1 MLLTTCASHAQTI
14 AAKPDDDAETMQK
27 QNALRF
33 DLQALEA
40 EALKLVPPL
49 AQARARVE
57 IADAAWTIDRE
68 WAKKL
73 LREAYVLTFPEE
85 KERERLRSQPI
96 GAKLTPPTGLDWP
109 RSEMRERVF
118 AVAGREKA
126 CADELTSFGAREL
139 GRKEEVERYRSLALQ
154 SLRAGDIETVA
165 KYTSLSI
172 KAEPTVMTLVEII
185 PNLAEQD
192 QAAAD
197 KLLMEYI
204 EELRVTPL
212 SMATVS
218 AVRVHVF
225 LFSMMAGHLG
235 HREQTAPP
243 NPALIKAYVSY
254 VVESMTQVARAEP
267 ESLKHLRTYLMF
279 AWLPLKQYAPELTGA
294 FMELEKLSR
303 RPGDDHSL
311 PRPGSDAEARRAWD
325 EAAIKDAIKSGQPND
340 DAIGR
345 ALGRQDFVS
354 LRKLIELL
362 PDGEKK
368 LSLTDRVNTEES
380 LKLAAKG
387 EEASAEKLAQLLR
400 QAESVLRVYP
410 LLIGACVKRKDAA
423 CANALT
429 HQAIKQLKANAP
441 TSPAL
446 ALGLGGLAQAVAP
459 VNSELAFDALDEA
472 VAAANADAFKDT
484 ELGRP
489 GINVEIFKTLAAKNE
504 ARALQSAHALKER
517 LPRIAALAAAYRAR
531 AEAFGKERGIRSS
544 VHFFAACASAA
555 ARA

>member
-1 MLLTTCASHAQTI
+1 MMRRLQLLLAFILLATCASHAQTV
-14 AAKPDDDAETMQK
+14 AAKPDGDAGAMQK
-27 QNALRF
+27 RNALRF

-40 EALKLVPPL
+40 EALKLLPPL

-85 KERERLRSQPI
+85 KERERLRSLPI
-96 GAKLTPPTGLDWP
+96 GARLTPPTGLDWP

-118 AVAGREKA
+118 AVAGRDRA
-126 CADELTSFGAREL
+126 FADELTSLGAQEL

-154 SLRAGDIETVA
+154 SLRAGDIETA
-165 KYTSLSI
+165 GKYTSLSI

-185 PNLAEQD
+185 PNLAKQD

-218 AVRVHVF
+218 ATRVHIF

-243 NPALIKAYVSY
+243 NPALVKAYVGY
-254 VVESMTQVARAEP
+254 VVESMTHLARTEP
-267 ESLKHLRTYLMF
+267 ESLKNLRTYLMY

-303 RPGDDHSL
+303 RPGDDGGL

-325 EAAIKDAIKSGQPND
+325 EAAIKDAIKRGQPND
-340 DAIGR
+340 DVIGR
-345 ALGRQDFVS
+345 ALGRRDFVS

-368 LSLTDRVNTEES
+368 SSLTEQVNTEES
-380 LKLAAKG
+380 LSLVAKDESAA
-387 EEASAEKLAQLLR
+387 AEKLAQLLR
-400 QAESVLRVYP
+400 KAESILRLYP
-410 LLIGACVKRKDAA
+410 VLIGACVKRKDAA

-429 HQAIKQLKANAP
+429 YQAVKQLKATSP
-441 TSPAL
+441 DSPAL
-446 ALGLGGLAQAVAP
+446 ALSLSALAQAVAP
-459 VNSELAFDALDEA
+459 VNVELAFDALDEA
-472 VAAANADAFKDT
+472 VAAANANNFFKDA

-504 ARALQSAHALKER
+504 VRALQSANALKER
-517 LPRIAALAAAYRAR
+517 LPRIAALAAMCRAK
-531 AEAFGKERGIRSS
+531 AEAFGKENRS
-544 VHFFAACASAA
+544 
-555 ARA
+555 

>member
-1 MLLTTCASHAQTI
+1 MRRIQLLLAFILFTTCASHAQTV
-14 AAKPDDDAETMQK
+14 AAKPDGEAEAMQK
-27 QNALRF
+27 RNALRF

-40 EALKLVPPL
+40 EALKLLPPL

-96 GAKLTPPTGLDWP
+96 GAKQTPPTGLDWP
-109 RSEMRERVF
+109 RTEMRNRVF

-126 CADELTSFGAREL
+126 FADELTSFGAREL
-139 GRKEEVERYRSLALQ
+139 GRVEQVERYRSLALQ
-154 SLRAGDIETVA
+154 SLRAGDIETVS

-185 PNLAEQD
+185 PNLAKQD

-218 AVRVHVF
+218 ATRVHIF

-243 NPALIKAYVSY
+243 NPALIKAYASY
-254 VVESMTQVARAEP
+254 VVESMTQVARSEP
-267 ESLKHLRTYLMF
+267 ESFKNLRTYLMY
-279 AWLPLKQYAPELTGA
+279 AWLPIKQYAPELTGA

-303 RPGDDHSL
+303 RPGDDGSL
-311 PRPGSDAEARRAWD
+311 PRPGSDAETRRARED
-325 EAAIKDAIKSGQPND
+325 AAIKEALKSGQPND
-340 DAIGR
+340 DVIGR
-345 ALGRQDFVS
+345 ALGRQDFVN

-368 LSLTDRVNTEES
+368 SSLIERVNADES
-380 LKLAAKG
+380 LSLAAKDDG
-387 EEASAEKLAQLLR
+387 AGAEKPAQLLR
-400 QAESVLRVYP
+400 QAESILRVYP
-410 LLIGACVKRKDAA
+410 TLIGGCVKRKDGA
-423 CANALT
+423 CANALAY
-429 HQAIKQLKANAP
+429 QAVKQLKASAP
-441 TSPAL
+441 NSPAL
-446 ALGLGGLAQAVAP
+446 ALSLSGLAQAIAP
-459 VNSELAFDALDEA
+459 ANVELAFEALDEA
-472 VAAANADAFKDT
+472 VAAANANPCKDA

-489 GINVEIFKTLAAKNE
+489 GIDAEIFKTLAAKNE
-504 ARALQSAHALKER
+504 ARALQSANALKER
-517 LPRIAALAAAYRAR
+517 LPRIAALAAMYRAR
-531 AEAFGKERGIRSS
+531 AEAFGKENRI
-544 VHFFAACASAA
+544 
-555 ARA
+555 

>member
-1 MLLTTCASHAQTI
+1 MMRRLQLLLAFILFTTCASHAQTI
-14 AAKPDDDAETMQK
+14 AARADGDAETMQK
-27 QNALRF
+27 RNALRF

-96 GAKLTPPTGLDWP
+96 GAKLTPPSGLDWP
-109 RSEMRERVF
+109 RREIRDRVF

-126 CADELTSFGAREL
+126 FADELTSFGAREL
-139 GRKEEVERYRSLALQ
+139 GREEEVNRYGNLAFQ
-154 SLRAGDIETVA
+154 SLRAGDIETAA
-165 KYTSLSI
+165 KYTSLTI
-172 KAEPTVMTLVEII
+172 KAEPTLGTVWMIMPTL
-185 PNLAEQD
+185 AKQD
-192 QAAAD
+192 RAAAD
-197 KLLMEYI
+197 KLVMEYI

-212 SMATVS
+212 SMTTGSAT
-218 AVRVHVF
+218 RVHVF
-225 LFSMMAGHLG
+225 LFPLIADRLG
-235 HREQTAPP
+235 YTYQREPTPPP
-243 NPALIKAYVSY
+243 NPALVKAYVSY

-279 AWLPLKQYAPELTGA
+279 AWLPLKQYAPELSGA

-303 RPGDDHSL
+303 RPGDDNSL
-311 PRPGSDAEARRAWD
+311 PRPGSYEEGRRAWD

-362 PDGEKK
+362 PDGEAK
-368 LSLTDRVNTEES
+368 LSLTDRANTEEA
-380 LKLAAKG
+380 LVLAAKG

-400 QAESVLRVYP
+400 KPESVLRVYP

-429 HQAIKQLKANAP
+429 HQAIRQLKKAVAP
-441 TSPAL
+441 DSPAL

-459 VNSELAFDALDEA
+459 VNVELAFETLDEA
-472 VAAANADAFKDT
+472 VAAANTGNFKDI

-504 ARALQSAHALKER
+504 ARSLQSANALKER
-517 LPRIAALAAAYRAR
+517 LQRIAALAAMYRAR
-531 AEAFGKERGIRSS
+531 AEAFGKESGI
-544 VHFFAACASAA
+544 
-555 ARA
+555 

>member
-1 MLLTTCASHAQTI
+1 MMRRLQLLLAFILLTTCASHAQTV
-14 AAKPDDDAETMQK
+14 AAKPDGEAEAMQK

-57 IADAAWTIDRE
+57 IADAAWAIDRE

-96 GAKLTPPTGLDWP
+96 GARLTPPSGLDWP
-109 RSEMRERVF
+109 RREMRDRVF
-118 AVAGREKA
+118 AVAGRERA
-126 CADELTSFGAREL
+126 FADELTSFGAREL
-139 GRKEEVERYRSLALQ
+139 GRQEEVNRYENLAFQ
-154 SLRAGDIETVA
+154 SLRAGDIETA
-165 KYTSLSI
+165 SKYTSLTI
-172 KAEPTVMTLVEII
+172 KAEPTLGTVWMIMPTL
-185 PNLAEQD
+185 AKQD
-192 QAAAD
+192 RAAAD

-204 EELRVTPL
+204 EELRTTPL
-212 SMATVS
+212 SMTTGS
-218 AVRVHVF
+218 ASRVHVF
-225 LFSMMAGHLG
+225 LFPLIADRLG
-235 HREQTAPP
+235 YTYQGQPTPPP
-243 NPALIKAYVSY
+243 NPALVKAYASY

-267 ESLKHLRTYLMF
+267 ESLKHLRTYLMY

-303 RPGDDHSL
+303 RPGEDHSL

-368 LSLTDRVNTEES
+368 SSLTDRVNTEEALS
-380 LKLAAKG
+380 LAAKG

-400 QAESVLRVYP
+400 QAESVQRVYP
-410 LLIGACVKRKDAA
+410 VLIGACVKRRDAA
-423 CANALT
+423 CANALAY
-429 HQAIKQLKANAP
+429 QAVKQLKASAHD
-441 TSPAL
+441 SAAL
-446 ALGLGGLAQAVAP
+446 AGSLSRLAQAVAP
-459 VNSELAFDALDEA
+459 VNAELAFDLLDEA
-472 VAAANADAFKDT
+472 VVAANANNFKDA

-489 GINVEIFKTLAAKNE
+489 GLDAEIFKTLAAKNE
-504 ARALQSAHALKER
+504 PRALQSANALKER
-517 LPRIAALAAAYRAR
+517 LPRIVALTAIYRAR
-531 AEAFGKERGIRSS
+531 AEAFGKERAI
-544 VHFFAACASAA
+544 
-555 ARA
+555 

>member
-1 MLLTTCASHAQTI
+1 MMRRIQFLLAFILLTTYASHAQTV
-14 AAKPDDDAETMQK
+14 AAKADGDAETMQR

-73 LREAYVLTFPEE
+73 LRDAYMLTFPEE

-96 GAKLTPPTGLDWP
+96 EAKLTPPAGLDWP

-126 CADELTSFGAREL
+126 FADELTSFGAREL
-139 GRKEEVERYRSLALQ
+139 GRVEQVERYRSLALQ

-185 PNLAEQD
+185 PNLAKQD
-192 QAAAD
+192 QAVAD

-218 AVRVHVF
+218 ALRVHVF

-235 HREQTAPP
+235 HRAQTAPP

-254 VVESMTQVARAEP
+254 VVESMTQVARTEP
-267 ESLKHLRTYLMF
+267 ESFKTLRTYLMY

-303 RPGDDHSL
+303 RPGDDGSL

-387 EEASAEKLAQLLR
+387 EEASAEKLAQQLR
-400 QAESVLRVYP
+400 KPESVLRVYP
-410 LLIGACVKRKDAA
+410 ILIGACVKRKDAA

-441 TSPAL
+441 DSPAL
-446 ALGLGGLAQAVAP
+446 ARSLSGLAQAVAP
-459 VNSELAFDALDEA
+459 VNVELAFDMLDEA
-472 VAAANADAFKDT
+472 VAAANANNFFKDA

-489 GINVEIFKTLAAKNE
+489 GIDAEIFKTLAARNE
-504 ARALQSAHALKER
+504 PRALQSANALKER
-517 LPRIAALAAAYRAR
+517 LPRIAALAAMYRAR
-531 AEAFGKERGIRSS
+531 AEAFGKERGI
-544 VHFFAACASAA
+544 
-555 ARA
+555 